1 VFVRRSAL
9 CGSIH
14 IEAEWPRGKILM
26 SIRILHVVEAIGIG
40 GGIEN
45 GIANLIE
52 RMDSTRFEHI
62 LCGVF
67 RLGPQVERYPADRVQ
82 IVCLEQ
88 KPRRLAIQAGSLAEM
103 IRKLR
108 PDVVHSRN
116 WGALEA
122 VVAARWV
129 GQTSVIHSEHGVE
142 MDPAAEPRRRSWLRR
157 VVFSLTDHVFCVSY
171 QLRDMLAART
181 GFPEGKIGVIHNG
194 VKTSLFRADAS
205 VRKRFRAEFGIGDD
219 GCVGRLNRIKDYPTI
234 FRAAELFNKS
244 CTSWRLLIVGSG
256 AELSSLQG
264 LVNSSPILRD
274 RVHFMGASNCIPEIL
289 NALDVYV
296 LPSLCEGISNSL
308 LEAMATSLPVI
319 ASDTGGNPEVV
330 VNGMSGL
337 LFPVGDVQRLAD
349 QLLHV
354 YSAKERRVQLGEMAL
369 CRVKE
374 QFSLESMIN
383 QYEEMYSRLVR
394 TRVSRAGVQNV
405 VATGKLST

>member
-1 VFVRRSAL
+1 MA
-9 CGSIH
+9 
-14 IEAEWPRGKILM
+14 
-26 SIRILHVVEAIGIG
+26 IRILHVVEAIGIG

-45 GIANLIE
+45 GIAHLIE

-88 KPRRLAIQAGSLAEM
+88 KPRRLAIQTGPLAEM

-122 VVAARWV
+122 AVAARWV
-129 GQTSVIHSEHGVE
+129 GETSVIHSEHGVE
-142 MDPAAEPRRRSWLRR
+142 MDPAAEPRRRSWFRR
-157 VVFSLTDHVFCVSY
+157 FVFSLTDRVFCVSY

-181 GFPEGKIGVIHNG
+181 GFPQRKIGVIHNG
-194 VKTSLFRADAS
+194 VKTSLFRPDAS
-205 VRKRFRAEFGIGDD
+205 VRRRFRAELGIDD
-219 GCVGRLNRIKDYPTI
+219 DEFCIGCVGRLNRIKDYPTM
-234 FRAAELFNKS
+234 FRAAELFSKS
-244 CTSWRLLIVGSG
+244 CASWRLLIVGSG
-256 AELSSLQG
+256 AELSALREF
-264 LVNSSPILRD
+264 VNSSPVLRG
-274 RVHFMGASNCIPEIL
+274 RVHFIGASNRVPELL

-308 LEAMATSLPVI
+308 LEAMATGLPVI

-330 VNGMSGL
+330 VDGESGL
-337 LFPVGDVQRLAD
+337 LFPVGDFRRLAD
-349 QLLHV
+349 QLLLL
-354 YSAKERRVQLGEMAL
+354 YSAKERRVQFGQMAL

-374 QFSLESMIN
+374 QFSLDSMVE
-383 QYEEMYSRLVR
+383 QYEEMYSSLVR
-394 TRVSRAGVQNV
+394 TRVLRAGVQSAV
-405 VATGKLST
+405 TAGKLST

>member
-1 VFVRRSAL
+1 
-9 CGSIH
+9 
-14 IEAEWPRGKILM
+14 M

-129 GQTSVIHSEHGVE
+129 GETSVIHSEHGVE

-157 VVFSLTDHVFCVSY
+157 LVFSLTDHVFCVSY
-171 QLRDMLAART
+171 QLRDMLVART
-181 GFPEGKIGVIHNG
+181 GFPQRKIGVIHNG
-194 VKTSLFRADAS
+194 VKTSLFRPDTSA
-205 VRKRFRAEFGIGDD
+205 RKRFRAELGINDD
-219 GCVGRLNRIKDYPTI
+219 EFCIGCVGRLNRIKDYPTI
-234 FRAAELFNKS
+234 FRAAELFNNS
-244 CTSWRLLIVGSG
+244 CASWRLLIVGDG

-264 LVNSSPILRD
+264 LVNTSPILRG
-274 RVHFMGASNCIPEIL
+274 RVHFMGASNCVPEIL

-308 LEAMATSLPVI
+308 LEAMATGLPVI

-337 LFPVGDVQRLAD
+337 LFPVGDIQRLAD
-349 QLLHV
+349 QLLLV

-374 QFSLESMIN
+374 QFSLDSMIE
-383 QYEEMYSRLVR
+383 QYEEMYSSLVR
-394 TRVSRAGVQNV
+394 TRVARSGLQNA